1 MKTLIKIEKLKKYTY
16 YIHTNTICVQ
26 YFEEKKFLI
35 LKTAQK
41 IRFTRKYK

>member
-35 LKTAQK
+35 LKT
-41 IRFTRKYK
+41 RKYK